1 MLKQAFSVPG
11 SSSLAGR
18 VSNRF
23 VLIGL
28 WVLLTLGCTPGPRA
42 DLASTGAESLAVD
55 GLPMLCTLVSVVD
68 GDTLSLTC
76 NGQPTRVRLHCIDA
90 PEMGQG
96 VWGRASRDHL
106 AASIPRTLVVVP
118 VPTELGY
125 RDRFG
130 RIVGEVLTPDETRR
144 NLGLAQVAAGQAVV
158 YPKYCREERYFWV
171 EAVARSAGSGVWRE
185 KGRHQTP
192 WAWRHRG

>member
-1 MLKQAFSVPG
+1 M
-11 SSSLAGR
+11 SLRSDHFAP
-18 VSNRF
+18 
-23 VLIGL
+23 IGL
-28 WVLLTLGCTPGPRA
+28 WVLLSLGCTPGPRA
-42 DLASTGAESLAVD
+42 DLASTGAEPLAMD
-55 GLPMLCTLVSVVD
+55 GLPMPCTLVSVVD

-96 VWGRASRDHL
+96 AWGRASRDHL
-106 AASIPRTLVVVP
+106 AAAIPRTLVVVP
-118 VPTELGY
+118 VPTAWGF

-130 RIVGEVLTPDETRR
+130 RIVGEVLVPDETRR

-185 KGRHQTP
+185 VGRHQTP
-192 WAWRHRG
+192 WRWRHRG